1 MIADEIGTATLHTRV
16 ESWECDHNKH
26 WNARYYARS
35 FQMAAETVAALAGR
49 ENYGLSVIA
58 ARIHLVQ
65 RARSAVR
72 PNDSHMKPSEP
83 PQMRHAAT
91 MRDHFDVVMQVATVI
106 GDPHRFVRGIQAH
119 L

>member
-1 MIADEIGTATLHTRV
+1 MSPASGAPTIAMRRAWSVRLGPSLQQGGRWAGIGG
-16 ESWECDHNKH
+16 
-26 WNARYYARS
+26 
-35 FQMAAETVAALAGR
+35 VAGW
-49 ENYGLSVIA
+49 ID
-58 ARIHLVQ
+58 LVQ